1 VSSDFRDYEY
11 SDTFTSTSTPVIES
25 TTTMSTTT
33 TTLKATTKLT
43 STSKKTTSAKQ
54 LVSTL
59 APKNDTTQTKTTTRL
74 TKTSNTTNISK
85 LTSSNSP
92 TLMPGIVSK
101 TNQTTLKQKNL
112 TSTLHTT
119 LSTANLTSSNKIIKS
134 INVTQSQRPKN
145 LTTTTTTIVDIS
157 TECPKNFENYCQNS
171 GECFMK
177 SFASEYVEIVD
188 SNHTIV
194 HSKILNCRCKHF
206 YKYYGLI
213 VVSYQGD
220 RCETQTNSFTYLSMS
235 LIAVSILLLIIFV
248 ILVCVLILISKRKNP
263 DYPSF
268 SIEYH
273 NKLYRPRKTLSSR
286 NKMSDTDWMQKFRTI
301 RNSWKYINIKMNRSK
316 GRSSGKKK
324 KSASHF
330 RKNGEET
337 ELQTI
342 SNKNNSSHRSLKRF
356 LPKKTSNLLQNSAAT
371 LSTASLIGQSSS
383 SRSEEIDGSSE
394 NFLFSNKMHE
404 AQHISGISLPPTY
417 NSSAPLNTN
426 SLDTKVPA
434 NLNVY
439 PKPSRLSNENRFSSN
454 KQEENNP
461 GTLLY

>member
-1 VSSDFRDYEY
+1 
-11 SDTFTSTSTPVIES
+11 
-25 TTTMSTTT
+25 
-33 TTLKATTKLT
+33 LL
-43 STSKKTTSAKQ
+43 
-54 LVSTL
+54 
-59 APKNDTTQTKTTTRL
+59 
-74 TKTSNTTNISK
+74 
-85 LTSSNSP
+85 
-92 TLMPGIVSK
+92 PGIVSK
-101 TNQTTLKQKNL
+101 TNQTTSKPKNL
-112 TSTLHTT
+112 NLTLP
-119 LSTANLTSSNKIIKS
+119 SKPPVANLTSSSKITKS
-134 INVTQSQRPKN
+134 TNVTQSQRPKN
-145 LTTTTTTIVDIS
+145 LTTMTTTTIVDIS

-235 LIAVSILLLIIFV
+235 LIAVSILLVIVFV
-248 ILVCVLILISKRKNP
+248 VLVCVLLLISKRKNP

-273 NKLYRPRKTLSSR
+273 NKLYRPRKTLSTR

-324 KSASHF
+324 KSSAHF

-337 ELQTI
+337 ELRTI
-342 SNKNNSSHRSLKRF
+342 SNKNNSSSKSLKRF

-394 NFLFSNKMHE
+394 NFLFSNKTHE

-439 PKPSRLSNENRFSSN
+439 PNPSRLSNENRFSSN
-454 KQEENNP
+454 KQEENSP